1 MELYIKAGSLPTNT
15 SFDIR
20 QIIKRDQKSYT
31 VPTNQLSGTRGFLMI
46 VAKGLLLVL
55 LTYRARGDPVIN
67 CM

>member
-1 MELYIKAGSLPTNT
+1 MELYIKGGSLPTNT

-31 VPTNQLSGTRGFLMI
+31 IPTNQLSGTRGFLMI
-46 VAKGLLLVL
+46 VAKGLFLFL